1 MLSVKWIVTCLG
13 GTEQVIVIVLS
24 SSSWGFGSVIRSNE
38 KRQIIDRE

>member
-24 SSSWGFGSVIRSNE
+24 PSWGFGSVIRSNE